1 MKNSIVLIGNESVGK
16 SQLIRSL
23 TGKNALSERLK
34 GTTINVQSYETDQF
48 RFIDTPGIL
57 LEADSVTSK
66 LALNE
71 ISDKNGVIL
80 VITATSI
87 DQDLQDLLP
96 LVHDKPGAIVITHWD
111 RMGTLIGSE
120 VLQTLEQEIGVPIIT
135 LDARNV
141 SSNEKKEVFQTL
153 AAPQRFKKS
162 KVDTLVEVTRKPKK
176 SVFEVPILG
185 KIISILFLFFPAW
198 IAVQNANLLAD
209 SFYDSVFESLH
220 PILEIV
226 NNYPAPINHLLGK
239 SYGIIAMFPFLVLY
253 ALPTVFLFAL
263 IWSLYKTSGLVDR
276 LTVTL
281 HQLVAP
287 LGLAG
292 RDVVRV
298 IMGFGCNVPA
308 VISTRTCSSAT
319 RCNCISAISFGA
331 ACSYQLPATIAVF
344 AAAKMGFLVI
354 PYLCILFITTLSYLW
369 LTSPQKTKTVNNK
382 LVINERDFLQWPT
395 LHSVIAEIWVLVKEF
410 FTVAF
415 PIFLIICL
423 IAGVLDWAGIIK
435 ALSWL
440 LSPIMTLFNLP
451 AEAATSVVLGSIR
464 KDGIAIG
471 LLNPAWDGLKFPI
484 SSSVQVLTV
493 VYLAGVLLP
502 CLVTLF
508 TITKEINLRF
518 ALKLISKQMI
528 AAVFFSFLIAWGG
541 HLIFQV
547 LM

>member
-1 MKNSIVLIGNESVGK
+1 MKKSIVLIGNESVGK
-16 SQLIRSL
+16 SQLVRSL
-23 TGKNALSERLK
+23 TGKNALSEKLK

-71 ISDKNGVIL
+71 IPDNDCVLL

-87 DQDLQDLLP
+87 DQDLSDLLP
-96 LVHDKPGAIVITHWD
+96 LVQGKLGAIIITHWD
-111 RMGTLIGSE
+111 RMGTMISTE
-120 VLQTLEQEIGVPIIT
+120 ILQTLEQEIGVPLIK

-141 SSNEKKEVFQTL
+141 SSVEKKEIFQTL
-153 AAPQRFKKS
+153 ASPQHFKKA
-162 KVDTLVEVTRKPKK
+162 KVDTLVGVTRKPRK
-176 SVFEVPILG
+176 SVFEVPIIG
-185 KIISILFLFFPAW
+185 KIISILFLFLPAW
-198 IAVQNANLLAD
+198 IAVQNANFLAD
-209 SFYDSVFESLH
+209 SFYDSVFDSLKS
-220 PILEIV
+220 ILNVV
-226 NNYPAPINHLLGK
+226 NSYPAPISHLLGK

-263 IWSLYKTSGLVDR
+263 IWSLYKTSGLADR

-354 PYLCILFITTLSYLW
+354 PYLCILFLTTLSYLW
-369 LTSPQKTKTVNNK
+369 LTSPKKTKTFSNK

-395 LHSVIAEIWVLVKEF
+395 LRSVIAEIWVLVKEF

-423 IAGVLDWAGIIK
+423 IAGVLDWLGVISV
-435 ALSWL
+435 LSWL
-440 LSPIMTLFNLP
+440 LSPIMSLFNLP

-471 LLNPAWDGLKFPI
+471 LLNPAWDGLKFAI
-484 SSSVQVLTV
+484 SNPVQVLTV

-508 TITKEINLRF
+508 TITKEINLKF
-518 ALKLISKQMI
+518 ALRLISKQMI
-528 AAVFFSFLIAWGG
+528 AAVFFSFIIAWGG
-541 HLIFQV
+541 YFIFQV
-547 LM
+547 IL